1 MAATSQIVNIFSFH
15 EGREFQLWKIPSQIQ
30 NYQGEIQP
38 LAEDSFHENLLEEF
52 SHIHSQKYG
61 AIFER
66 FFEKSSLS
74 QIVYKI
80 VWLAVCSG
88 CRSCPLFQ
96 DGVASLAQ
104 VSVSC
109 GLGDV
114 VSHPAGRSVVNE
126 HFFFLCEGNYSI
138 PLAIRQ

>member
-1 MAATSQIVNIFSFH
+1 MSEFSQIGVSLQNVYNI
-15 EGREFQLWKIPSQIQ
+15 
-30 NYQGEIQP
+30 P
-38 LAEDSFHENLLEEF
+38 LSDVLPFAPD
-52 SHIHSQKYG
+52 
-61 AIFER
+61 
-66 FFEKSSLS
+66 
-74 QIVYKI
+74 
-80 VWLAVCSG
+80 AVPA
-88 CRSCPLFQ
+88 PLYQ

>member
-1 MAATSQIVNIFSFH
+1 MRKDEKKRARSKPATLFKMLDLV
-15 EGREFQLWKIPSQIQ
+15 K
-30 NYQGEIQP
+30 P
-38 LAEDSFHENLLEEF
+38 LTGFM
-52 SHIHSQKYG
+52 I
-61 AIFER
+61 
-66 FFEKSSLS
+66 
-74 QIVYKI
+74 
-80 VWLAVCSG
+80 LAVCSG